1 MEAIRFKTHIKKDHN
16 IPVPESIVLPEAEAE
31 IIILIEKA
39 TPSKAKEDT
48 RWERW
53 LKQRPLAGGTIPHW
67 KRDEIYGRS

>member
-31 IIILIEKA
+31 VIILIERA
-39 TPSKAKEDT
+39 PLSKTEENI

-53 LKQRPLAGGTIPHW
+53 IKQKPLAGGTITPW